1 MATRKINSF
10 IQHLMEA
17 PMTTGAG
24 NGSQRTSQ
32 RSGDYDKPT
41 GNYLNPKDAFH
52 LGGGVFEPAIIKPG
66 GPLDGGAYQPGAG
79 PGDGSIPPTFSA
91 RPVPGYKPGD
101 YVRNPDFQGQPDD
114 IYNEFW
120 RLVTPD
126 PEIPDFTLSPNWYY
140 KKPKDEKPPVKPPP
154 PEEEEER
161 PSPSIPAGPFR
172 GRGGRPRR

>member
-1 MATRKINSF
+1 MATHRINSF
-10 IQHLMEA
+10 LQHLIEA

-32 RSGDYDKPT
+32 RSGDYNKST
-41 GNYLNPKDAFH
+41 GNFLNPKDRA
-52 LGGGVFEPAIIKPG
+52 GGAGVVPEPAIIKPG
-66 GPLDGGAYQPGAG
+66 GPLDGSAY

-120 RLVTPD
+120 GIFTP
-126 PEIPDFTLSPNWYY
+126 PKIPDFTLSDDWYY
-140 KKPKDEKPPVKPPP
+140 KKPKDEKPPVKPP
-154 PEEEEER
+154 EEEPDTTR
-161 PSPSIPAGPFR
+161 PSIPAGPFR
-172 GRGGRPRR
+172 DRGGRPRR